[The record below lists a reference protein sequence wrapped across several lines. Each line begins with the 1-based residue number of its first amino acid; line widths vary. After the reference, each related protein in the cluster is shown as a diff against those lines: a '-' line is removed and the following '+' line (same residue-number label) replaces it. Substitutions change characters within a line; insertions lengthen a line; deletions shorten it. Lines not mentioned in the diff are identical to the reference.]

1 MNMIELKTT
10 KFESQTQ
17 ISLKF
22 EIVRTCSFAQEE
34 IKTLAI
40 RPGTCANLP
49 ERHNPENTVL

>member
-1 MNMIELKTT
+1 MIMIELKTSE
-10 KFESQTQ
+10 FESQTQ

-22 EIVRTCSFAQEE
+22 EIVHTCSFAQEE

-49 ERHNPENTVL
+49 EHRTPENTVL